1 MKAVNSCVSSYR
13 SEVKECFA
21 IRCPVFFKRLL
32 LGRSWP

>member
-1 MKAVNSCVSSYR
+1 MKPVNRCASSYR

-21 IRCPVFFKRLL
+21 IRRPVFFKRLL